1 MCYDEKF
8 LKRWTTKR
16 VGERA
21 GHTDQT
27 IERPAPSAQPD
38 RKSPDSER
46 PRRPESEKPRT
57 PEREL
62 ETV

>member
-1 MCYDEKF
+1 MCYDERL

-16 VGERA
+16 VSGRA
-21 GHTDQT
+21 EHADRT
-27 IERPAPSAQPD
+27 IERPAPSVQPES
-38 RKSPDSER
+38 KSPESER